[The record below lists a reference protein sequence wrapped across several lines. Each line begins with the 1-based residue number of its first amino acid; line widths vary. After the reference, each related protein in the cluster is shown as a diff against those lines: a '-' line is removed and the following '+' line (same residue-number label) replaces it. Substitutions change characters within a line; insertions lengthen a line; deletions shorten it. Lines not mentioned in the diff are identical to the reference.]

1 MTINNR
7 KIRLGFIGCG
17 RISQKHFEAL
27 KELHG
32 EVEIVGIV
40 DQQLERA
47 QTVAKDFNAQA
58 YSEIDAML
66 QEQKPD
72 IVTVATPN
80 GLHPTHVMQI
90 AEAGCHVITEK
101 PMAIKWEDGLRMKR
115 VCDENKV
122 KLFVIHQNRF
132 NDTVQSLWRAISE
145 GRFGKIYMI
154 TSNVFWQRPQE
165 YYEKDATWHGTKNMD
180 GGAFMTQASHYVDL
194 MQWVA
199 NSKPRKAYGNIA
211 TLARNIE
218 TEDTG
223 MAVIEWENGVRG
235 SINMTVLTYPRN
247 LEGSV
252 TILGE
257 KGVVKIGGV
266 AMNKIEHWDFA
277 DKKDYDQEVLNAN
290 YATDSV
296 YGYGHVRNYK
306 NIFASLRG
314 EEKALIDGEQGL
326 ASLEILCSIYDSA
339 DKGTPVNL
347 PYPRIVDMKKVQNG

>member
-1 MTINNR
+1 VAITNR

-17 RISQKHFEAL
+17 RISKKHFEV
-27 KELHG
+27 LHDLRD
-32 EVEIVGIV
+32 EVEVVAIV
-40 DQQLERA
+40 DQQLEQA
-47 QTVAKDFNAQA
+47 KQVAEEFGAA
-58 YSEIDAML
+58 SYSDITEML
-66 QEQKPD
+66 VAQKPD

-80 GLHPTHVMQI
+80 GLHPEHVMQV
-90 AEAGCHVITEK
+90 ARAGCHVITEK
-101 PMAIKWEDGLRMKR
+101 PMAIKWKDGLRMKQ

-132 NDTVQSLWRAISE
+132 NDPVQALWRAISE

-165 YYEKDATWHGTKNMD
+165 YYGTETSWHGTKNMD

-199 NSKPRKAYGNIA
+199 QSKPKSVFANIA
-211 TLARNIE
+211 TLAREIE

-223 MAVIEWENGVRG
+223 MAIIEWQNGVRG
-235 SINMTVLTYPRN
+235 AINMTVLTYPKN

-257 KGVVKIGGV
+257 KGLVKIGGV

-277 DKKDYDQEVLNAN
+277 DKQPYDQEVLAAS
-290 YATDSV
+290 YDTDCV
-296 YGYGHVRNYK
+296 YGNGHIRNYK
-306 NIFASLRG
+306 NIFAELRG

-326 ASLEILCSIYDSA
+326 ASLEILCAIYDSA
-339 DKGTPVNL
+339 AVNSPISL
-347 PYPRIVDMKKVQNG
+347 PYPRLVELPKVQNE